1 MATIVSKRTGKR
13 YNEAAAKIAPD
24 KQYTLEDAVALVKS
38 MPVAKFD
45 QSVDLSFR
53 LGVDPKHADQ
63 MVRGAVVLPH
73 GIGKT
78 VRVAVFAKGEKEREA
93 REAGADVIGAEDLV
107 ERVQGGWMEFD
118 TAVATPDLMGQVGRL
133 GKVLGPRGLMPNPKL
148 GTVTFDV
155 GRAVREAKAGKVE
168 FRVDKAGNIHT
179 PIGKHSFGAEQLAAN
194 GMALIEAIV
203 RAKPAAAKGTYL
215 RSLTVSTTMGPGV
228 PLDALAIAN
237 LFKKA
242 GRDKERFVPTQEKV
256 EAVEELKSR
265 LNGVKA
271 VVLTEYRGLTVQQLG
286 DLRKQL
292 RAVSA
297 EYKIVKNRLARLA
310 IASSELQGLGTHLK
324 GPTGVIFSKEDPVA
338 VAKAVHAFARTNQA
352 LAVKAGYVEGQ
363 MLAPAGLK
371 ALADLPSREAIRA
384 QLVGSIQGVL
394 AGLVGVL
401 AAPQRELVYVLQQR
415 GASAGDESKA
425 ASS

>member
-1 MATIVSKRTGKR
+1 MSQKQGKK
-13 YNEAAAKIAPD
+13 YTAAAAQVQARPYQVDEAVPLVQKI
-24 KQYTLEDAVALVKS
+24 KF
-38 MPVAKFD
+38 AKFD
-45 QSVDLSFR
+45 ETVEVHMR

-179 PIGKHSFGAEQLAAN
+179 PIGKHSFGAAELAAN

-203 RAKPAAAKGTYL
+203 RAKPAAAKGVYL

-228 PLDALAIAN
+228 PLDVLAIAN

-242 GRDKERFVPTQEKV
+242 V
-256 EAVEELKSR
+256 
-265 LNGVKA
+265 
-271 VVLTEYRGLTVQQLG
+271 
-286 DLRKQL
+286 
-292 RAVSA
+292 
-297 EYKIVKNRLARLA
+297 
-310 IASSELQGLGTHLK
+310 
-324 GPTGVIFSKEDPVA
+324 
-338 VAKAVHAFARTNQA
+338 
-352 LAVKAGYVEGQ
+352 
-363 MLAPAGLK
+363 
-371 ALADLPSREAIRA
+371 
-384 QLVGSIQGVL
+384 
-394 AGLVGVL
+394 
-401 AAPQRELVYVLQQR
+401 
-415 GASAGDESKA
+415 
-425 ASS
+425 